1 MIKLKKDA
9 KQIELV
15 KAIGSKNK
23 SESLAAQ
30 EAFAAAVGPVISKV
44 LMQLGTASL
53 IYQDWEYGEDE
64 SPIFPLD
71 FYYGEGVGAVSIWSA
86 AKAGGLPSNFIESS
100 GELRFTTYFLD
111 SAINFDK
118 KYARKT
124 FAFNVLSKAVE
135 RMINEILIKQERQG
149 WATILRALGEARSF
163 GADHII
169 QANVAN
175 RLVVDDFSRLITLHK
190 RINQSYAAGTPQS
203 VFSNGPTDL
212 FISPEIEQEIRG
224 MAYNPQ
230 NTVPGPTVA
239 GSTLS
244 SYTATTAVPLPEAI
258 RTEIYKNA
266 GASSIYGKNFTT
278 LNELG
283 NSQKYN
289 VLFGQYAPAS
299 IAVGGGNFSVSADEV
314 IVAVDLT
321 KGAFIRP
328 VKSDGSANL
337 VVSPD
342 DQFLA
347 RSEKVGFYTGLEEGR
362 VCLDG
367 RAISA
372 IIV

>member
-30 EAFAAAVGPVISKV
+30 EAFAAAVGPVIGKV

-64 SPIFPLD
+64 APIFPLD
-71 FYYGEGVGAVSIWSA
+71 FYYGEGVGAISVWSA

-100 GELRFTTYFLD
+100 GELRFTTYMLD
-111 SAINFDK
+111 SAVNFDK

-135 RMINEILIKQERQG
+135 RMINEILIKQERQS
-149 WATILRALGEARSF
+149 WVTILRALGEARSN

-169 QANVAN
+169 QANTAN

-190 RINQSYAAGTPQS
+190 RINQSYAGGTPQS

-230 NTVPGPTVA
+230 NT
-239 GSTLS
+239 
-244 SYTATTAVPLPEAI
+244 TAVPNTDESTALGLPDAVRE
-258 RTEIYKNA
+258 EIYRNA
-266 GASSIYGKNFTT
+266 GTSSIYGKNFTT

-289 VLFGQYAPAS
+289 ILFGQYAPAG
-299 IAVGGGNFSVSADEV
+299 IAVGGGTFSTSADEV
-314 IVAVDLT
+314 IVAIDLS
-321 KGAFIRP
+321 KGAFLRP
-328 VKSDGSANL
+328 VKSDGSAN
-337 VVSPD
+337 VVVQPD

-347 RSEKVGFYTGLEEGR
+347 RSEKVGFYTGLEEAR
-362 VCLDG
+362 CAIDG

>member
-15 KAIGSKNK
+15 RAMGSKNK

-30 EAFAAAVGPVISKV
+30 ETFAAAVGPVIGKV

-53 IYQDWEYGEDE
+53 IYQDWGYGEDE

-71 FYYGEGVGAVSIWSA
+71 MYYGEGANAIQVWSA
-86 AKAGGLPSNFIESS
+86 SKAGGLPSNWIESS
-100 GELRFTTYFLD
+100 GELRFTTYDLD

-135 RMINEILIKQERQG
+135 RMISEILVKQERQA
-149 WATILRALGEARSF
+149 WVTILRALGEARSN

-169 QANVAN
+169 QANTVN

-190 RINQSYAAGTPQS
+190 RINQSYAAGTPQA

-212 FISPEIEQEIRG
+212 FISPEMEQEIRG

-230 NTVPGPTVA
+230 NT
-239 GSTLS
+239 
-244 SYTATTAVPLPEAI
+244 TAVPNTDESTALGLPDKVRE
-258 RTEIYKNA
+258 EIYRNA
-266 GASSIYGKNFTT
+266 GTSSIYGKNFTT

-289 VLFGQYAPAS
+289 ILLGQYIPAGA
-299 IAVGGGNFSVSADEV
+299 AVGGGNFSTSADEAV
-314 IVAVDLT
+314 IAIDLS

-328 VKSDGSANL
+328 VKSDGSGN
-337 VVSPD
+337 VSVSPD
-342 DQFLA
+342 DQFLG
-347 RSEKVGFYTGLEEGR
+347 RSEKVGFYASVSEGR